1 MKEYTVLAVLA
12 AAGAAFVDRLLGTRL
27 LVRRSYWLFVGVMMI
42 FLLLVN
48 GYLTWRPIVLYGER
62 FYLGWRIGTIPIEDF
77 FFGFSMMT
85 LNVILW
91 EYFKSTGRKGRMDG
105 R

>member
-1 MKEYTVLAVLA
+1 MKEYTVLAILS
-12 AAGAAFVDRLLGTRL
+12 AAGATFVDRLLGTRL
-27 LVRRSYWLFVGVMMI
+27 LVRRRYWLFVGVMMV
-42 FLLLVN
+42 FLVLVN

-85 LNVILW
+85 LTVALW
-91 EYFKSTGRKGRMDG
+91 EYFISKDRKGRMNG